1 MNIMHT
7 MASETRTTQVPKR
20 RFYSPELKLQVVQTC
35 AQPGASIAA
44 VALQHGINANIVHR
58 WIREH
63 RQGALVTQPQAFVPV
78 TLSTESEPVAIQP
91 VAVTA
96 RAEIRM
102 ELRRGTSAV
111 TVMWPSEMAGDC
123 GAWLRE
129 WLR

>member
-7 MASETRTTQVPKR
+7 MASETRTTQAPKR
-20 RFYSPELKLQVVQTC
+20 RFYSPELKRQVVQTC
-35 AQPGASIAA
+35 AHRGASIAA

-63 RQGALVTQPQAFVPV
+63 RQGTLVIEPQAFVPV
-78 TLSTESEPVAIQP
+78 TLSTEPEPVAIQP

-96 RAEIRM
+96 TAEIRM
-102 ELRRGTSAV
+102 ELRRGTSSV
-111 TVMWPSEMAGDC
+111 TVMWPSELASDC

>member
-7 MASETRTTQVPKR
+7 MASQTRTSQAPKR
-20 RFYSPELKLQVVQTC
+20 RFYSLELKVQVVQTC

-63 RQGALVTQPQAFVPV
+63 RQGMLVTQPQAFVPV
-78 TLSTESEPVAIQP
+78 TLSTQPEPVVTKPAAVAITP
-91 VAVTA
+91 
-96 RAEIRM
+96 EIRM
-102 ELRRGTSAV
+102 ELRRGTSSV
-111 TVMWPSEMAGDC
+111 TVMWPSDLAGDC